1 MPKKEIQGF
10 FERLPFGQATLLA
23 SLPNYSNSSL
33 RGGEGGDMVEAGNGG
48 GEAWKG
54 EWEIRGAVG
63 RKEG

>member
-33 RGGEGGDMVEAGNGG
+33 RGGEGGYMVEAGNGG
-48 GEAWKG
+48 EAWKG
-54 EWEIRGAVG
+54 EGWGNKGSG
-63 RKEG
+63 R